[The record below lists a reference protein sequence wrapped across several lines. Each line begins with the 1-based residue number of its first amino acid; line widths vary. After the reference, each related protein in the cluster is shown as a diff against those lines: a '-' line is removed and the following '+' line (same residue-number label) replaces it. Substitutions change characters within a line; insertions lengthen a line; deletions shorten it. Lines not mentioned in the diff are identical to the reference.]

1 MYDMHVCRVEVSRF
15 DWRRH
20 SDRELVVHAMG
31 VVERGRGGGDGA
43 EKWRGWWMG
52 RGRGRTVRVSC

>member
-1 MYDMHVCRVEVSRF
+1 MYDMHVCRVIVSRF

-31 VVERGRGGGDGA
+31 VVAETGQRNGGGGGWGGA
-43 EKWRGWWMG
+43 GVG
-52 RGRGRTVRVSC
+52 R